1 MYVQE
6 KPTLFYANKNK
17 ANQCPSVNNCNRYP
31 STISCTIIFHLIQ
44 IPIEI
49 FFLLVTNL
57 QSHIFYEQIFLAD
70 DDVLKMV
77 HKTKYCTV
85 LIMNNEVV
93 PFTIVI

>member
-17 ANQCPSVNNCNRYP
+17 ANQCPSVNNCNVYP
-31 STISCTIIFHLIQ
+31 STISSTIIFYLIQ

-57 QSHIFYEQIFLAD
+57 QSHIFYEQTSLED

-77 HKTKYCTV
+77 HKTKKYCTV
-85 LIMNNEVV
+85 FFNE
-93 PFTIVI
+93 

>member
-17 ANQCPSVNNCNRYP
+17 ANQCPSVNNCNAYP
-31 STISCTIIFHLIQ
+31 STISSTIIFYLIQ

-49 FFLLVTNL
+49 FFSYSLTY
-57 QSHIFYEQIFLAD
+57 SHIGIFYEQIFLAD

-77 HKTKYCTV
+77 HKTV
-85 LIMNNEVV
+85 LIMNNEEV